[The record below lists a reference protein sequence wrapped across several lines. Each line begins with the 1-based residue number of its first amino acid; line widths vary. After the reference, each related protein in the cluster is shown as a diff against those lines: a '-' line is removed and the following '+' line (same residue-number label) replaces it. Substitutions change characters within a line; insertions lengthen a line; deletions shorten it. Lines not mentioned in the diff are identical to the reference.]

1 MLWIVLQVFLGI
13 GSVWFDGRLF
23 GGNPRAKLVW
33 KYHRCAAIHFALLLK
48 PFISRCCRLSGYL
61 LFPLLLLTAFLG
73 GLWSHFVTRN
83 TVLPVRI
90 ILFGVAPLCALI
102 AVLVRIR

>member
-1 MLWIVLQVFLGI
+1 MVWIVIQIILGI

-33 KYHRCAAIHFALLLK
+33 KYHRYAVIHVVSLTES
-48 PFISRCCRLSGYL
+48 FIGRHCRFSGYL
-61 LFPLLLLTAFLG
+61 LFPLLLLTACLG

-83 TVLPVRI
+83 TLLPVRI
-90 ILFGVAPLCALI
+90 ILFGVAPLCTFI
-102 AVLVRIR
+102 AVFARIR